1 MQLRPGLFD
10 RPFHRRFYN
19 PAQHDE
25 AGESKRGPCRKL
37 RARHFKGGDG
47 GAHHF
52 HRRGVLIELAG
63 ECGYRLTAF
72 RVPAVADLAIF
83 VRSEL

>member
-1 MQLRPGLFD
+1 M
-10 RPFHRRFYN
+10 
-19 PAQHDE
+19 
-25 AGESKRGPCRKL
+25 
-37 RARHFKGGDG
+37 
-47 GAHHF
+47 
-52 HRRGVLIELAG
+52 LIELAG